1 MAVQNLSGVATML
14 AQMRAAVA
22 AASGQ
27 EGDVMPSASAHSS
40 FADALKQTL
49 KRVSH
54 AQTAARAQAQ
64 AFELGAPEVS
74 LNDVMIDMQKASI
87 VFQTTVQVRN
97 RLVAAYHE
105 IASMQV

>member
-1 MAVQNLSGVATML
+1 MAVQNLSGVTAML

-27 EGDVMPSASAHSS
+27 AGDVTRANAHSS

-64 AFELGAPEVS
+64 AFEMGAPEVS

-87 VFQTTVQVRN
+87 AFQTTVQVRN

>member
-1 MAVQNLSGVATML
+1 MSVQNLSGINAML
-14 AQMRAAVA
+14 AQMRAAVHA
-22 AASGQ
+22 AAGHADDAQAVSHG
-27 EGDVMPSASAHSS
+27 G
-40 FADALKQTL
+40 FADALKQSL

-87 VFQTTVQVRN
+87 AFQTTVQVRN

-105 IASMQV
+105 IAGMQV